1 MRPDIVIPVRPGEH
15 NQSLRYTL
23 RSIAAHVPHRRVW
36 IAGHKPAWVR
46 GVGHVPT
53 KQTATKYQNSRA
65 NWKAAVD
72 HAEVADDFIVF
83 NDDFFVMRPL
93 PASGPP
99 VLHRGPLAEVERHFQ
114 RRVKPGRYMLG
125 MRQTAELL
133 DDLGIEEPLC
143 YEMHTPMLLN
153 RQRYL
158 EVWEIANRVKY
169 PHSRTL
175 YGNYWRIGGR
185 KATDPKVM
193 VLGPH
198 FPRGALLL
206 STMAETFARGQVG
219 AFIRGAFAQRCR
231 YEEPTSRPTRRAP
244 AARRVVPPR
253 RAPVAR
259 RTGTSRRTGG
269 V

>member
-1 MRPDIVIPVRPGEH
+1 MRPDIVIPVRPGEN

-46 GVGHVPT
+46 GVGHIPNR
-53 KQTATKYQNSRA
+53 QTATKYQNSRS

-72 HAEVADDFIVF
+72 HPDVTDDFLIF
-83 NDDFFVMRPL
+83 NDDFFVMRPF
-93 PASGPP
+93 PPVPP
-99 VLHRGPLAEVERHFQ
+99 VLHRGPLAAVEEHF
-114 RRVKPGRYMLG
+114 RTRVRPGRYMLG

-133 DDLGIEEPLC
+133 ADLGIDDPLC

-158 EVWEIANRVKY
+158 EVWELGNRIKY

-175 YGNYWRIGGR
+175 YGNYWKLGGK
-185 KATDPKVM
+185 KAVDPKIM
-193 VLGPH
+193 SFGPR
-198 FPRGALLL
+198 FPHSSLFL
-206 STMAETFARGQVG
+206 STMNETFTRGQVG
-219 AFIRGAFAQRCR
+219 SYIRSMFPQRCR
-231 YEEPTSRPTRRAP
+231 YEAAPQRGEPRLAAHRA
-244 AARRVVPPR
+244 AGSTPPR
-253 RAPVAR
+253 RVTGRRPVR
-259 RTGTSRRTGG
+259 RR